1 MRDEMD
7 IDVQPKSHQVQTS
20 AEATLVLV
28 DTADSPDDDSCV
40 NDPREDQQ
48 DNGPSE
54 TSQPQRCEK

>member
-1 MRDEMD
+1 MD

-28 DTADSPDDDSCV
+28 DTADSPDDDSCG
-40 NDPREDQQ
+40 NDPMEDQQ

-54 TSQPQRCEK
+54 TRQPQICEK